1 MILRAL
7 NSSPYPRGSCFLLL
21 LLLEVLLYEPCL
33 QLLASARVLLR
44 LLLLLLLLCLQL
56 HLLAVPLLQQGPRL
70 QHLQHLRN
78 E

>member
-1 MILRAL
+1 MILHAL
-7 NSSPYPRGSCFLLL
+7 KSSPYPRGSCFLLL

-44 LLLLLLLLCLQL
+44 LLLLLLLCLQL

-78 E
+78 K